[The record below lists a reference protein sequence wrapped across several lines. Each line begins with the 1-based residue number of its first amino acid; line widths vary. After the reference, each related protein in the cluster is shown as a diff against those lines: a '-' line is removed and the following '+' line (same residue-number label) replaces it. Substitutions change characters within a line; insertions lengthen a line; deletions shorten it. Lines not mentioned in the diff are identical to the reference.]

1 MRHAA
6 GVTLWA
12 LLLIG
17 PALGLAATMLLR
29 GAPAYG
35 PASLTLLAIVVT
47 WSAYALYMLRR
58 AVVAPLRT
66 TSALL
71 QGLREGNFSVRAR
84 ADIADDDVGVLL
96 HEFNALAAWLQTQRL
111 TEVEASAL
119 LTTVM
124 SELESAVLAFD
135 DRHVLRL
142 ANPAAARLFARPVES
157 VLGMTAEELGC
168 EPLLQSSEPGLVSLD
183 TPGASGRWDVRHSS
197 FRQDGLAHHLLVL
210 NEVSR
215 ALREEE
221 RLAWR
226 RLIRVL
232 SHELNNSLTPITS
245 IANSLARFVERAD
258 MDDGSR
264 ADVRRGLGVIESRAE
279 SLNRF
284 LRGYAT
290 LAKLPPPTIQDVAI
304 GPVVERV
311 AALQPSPLLEVVPGP
326 DVVVRA
332 DPDQLEQLLINLVR
346 NALDASHESGGLAQV
361 QWHVENTGDVEVR
374 ILDRGRGVTAGAD
387 VFVPFFTTKPG
398 GTGIGLALC
407 RQIADAHGWHVSL
420 ENRANGPGCV
430 ARLRLPAT
438 RLAST

>member
-17 PALGLAATMLLR
+17 PALGLAATILLR
-29 GAPAYG
+29 GAPASR
-35 PASLTLLAIVVT
+35 PTSIALLVLAVT

-58 AVVAPLRT
+58 AVVSPLRT

-84 ADIADDDVGVLL
+84 ADHGDDDLGVLL
-96 HEFNALAAWLQTQRL
+96 NEFNALAAWLQTQRL

-142 ANPAAARLFARPVES
+142 ANPAAARLFARPVAS
-157 VLGMTAEELGC
+157 VLGMTAEDLGC
-168 EPLLQSSEPGLVSLD
+168 EALLHSRQAGLVSLEM
-183 TPGASGRWDVRHSS
+183 PGASGRWDVRHSS

-221 RLAWR
+221 RVAWR

-232 SHELNNSLTPITS
+232 SHELNNSLT
-245 IANSLARFVERAD
+245 
-258 MDDGSR
+258 
-264 ADVRRGLGVIESRAE
+264 
-279 SLNRF
+279 
-284 LRGYAT
+284 
-290 LAKLPPPTIQDVAI
+290 
-304 GPVVERV
+304 
-311 AALQPSPLLEVVPGP
+311 
-326 DVVVRA
+326 
-332 DPDQLEQLLINLVR
+332 
-346 NALDASHESGGLAQV
+346 
-361 QWHVENTGDVEVR
+361 
-374 ILDRGRGVTAGAD
+374 
-387 VFVPFFTTKPG
+387 
-398 GTGIGLALC
+398 
-407 RQIADAHGWHVSL
+407 
-420 ENRANGPGCV
+420 
-430 ARLRLPAT
+430 
-438 RLAST
+438 

>member
-29 GAPAYG
+29 GAPGYG

-96 HEFNALAAWLQTQRL
+96 NEFNALAAWLQTQRL

-168 EPLLQSSEPGLVSLD
+168 EPLLQSTRAGSGVAGHARRV
-183 TPGASGRWDVRHSS
+183 GALGRPA
-197 FRQDGLAHHLLVL
+197 FVL
-210 NEVSR
+210 QAGWPR
-215 ALREEE
+215 ASPAGAQRGES
-221 RLAWR
+221 RLA
-226 RLIRVL
+226 
-232 SHELNNSLTPITS
+232 
-245 IANSLARFVERAD
+245 
-258 MDDGSR
+258 
-264 ADVRRGLGVIESRAE
+264 RGGTA
-279 SLNRF
+279 
-284 LRGYAT
+284 
-290 LAKLPPPTIQDVAI
+290 
-304 GPVVERV
+304 RV
-311 AALQPSPLLEVVPGP
+311 AAVDPRPQSRAQQLADADHVDRQQPGPVRGTSGDGRRDRAPTCGAALASSSHGPSP
-326 DVVVRA
+326 
-332 DPDQLEQLLINLVR
+332 
-346 NALDASHESGGLAQV
+346 
-361 QWHVENTGDVEVR
+361 
-374 ILDRGRGVTAGAD
+374 
-387 VFVPFFTTKPG
+387 
-398 GTGIGLALC
+398 
-407 RQIADAHGWHVSL
+407 
-420 ENRANGPGCV
+420 
-430 ARLRLPAT
+430 
-438 RLAST
+438 